1 MIYGKIEGVA
11 LPVSRMISGTA
22 QYENWMKEEP
32 LFEVLDAAVELGVNT
47 IDSGREY
54 ADGACEKAIGN
65 WMRVRNNREKLVLIS
80 KGGHHNDI
88 RKRVTPYDVTAD
100 IMDSLSLLDTDYI
113 DIYML
118 HRDDESKEV
127 GPIVEMLHS
136 HYEAGR
142 IRTYGASNWSLKR
155 IREANQYA
163 SAHGLRLFQVS
174 SQHFSLGEQMC
185 DPHGGGC
192 ISLTGDDMKPVRE
205 WYVKNEMP
213 LLAYSSLCMG
223 LFSGRFNR
231 ENYREQY
238 EKGAL
243 PEPCVKAYCCED
255 NFKRLDR
262 AVKLAQEKGV
272 TAAAIAMAY
281 VINYAAYYGLKTFAL
296 VGSANR
302 AEVQANVE
310 AVNLVL
316 SKEEIDYLN
325 TGEGELL

>member
-1 MIYGKIEGVA
+1 MIYEKIDGVS

-54 ADGACEKAIGN
+54 ADGACEEAIGN
-65 WMRVRNNREKLVLIS
+65 WMRARKNRDKLVLIS

-100 IMDSLSLLDTDYI
+100 IMDSLCLLDTDYI
-113 DIYML
+113 DIYMM
-118 HRDDESKEV
+118 HRDDETKEV

-142 IRTYGASNWSLKR
+142 IKTYGASNWSDKR
-155 IREANQYA
+155 IREANEYA
-163 SAHGLRLFQVS
+163 NAHGLRPFRVS

-192 ISLTGDDMKPVRE
+192 ISLTGDNMKPVRD
-205 WYVKNEMP
+205 WYIKNDMP

-231 ENYREQY
+231 GNYMEQY
-238 EKGAL
+238 ENGVL
-243 PEPCVKAYCCED
+243 PEPCVKAYCCEA

-262 AVKLAQEKGV
+262 AEELAKEKGV
-272 TAAAIAMAY
+272 TTAAIAMAY
-281 VINYAAYYGLKTFAL
+281 VINYAAYYKLRTFAL

-302 AEVQANVE
+302 TEVLANVD
-310 AVNLVL
+310 AVNLIL
-316 SKEEIDYLN
+316 TREEIDYLN
-325 TGEGELL
+325 LGE

>member
-1 MIYGKIEGVA
+1 MIYEKISGVS

-22 QYENWMKEEP
+22 QYEDWMEEAP

-54 ADGACEKAIGN
+54 ADGECEKAIGN
-65 WMRVRNNREKLVLIS
+65 WMKNRKNREELVLIS

-100 IMDSLSLLDTDYI
+100 IMDSLALLGTDYI

-118 HRDDESKEV
+118 HRDDETKEV

-142 IRTYGASNWSLKR
+142 IKTYGASNWSLER
-155 IREANQYA
+155 ICEANEYA
-163 SAHGLRLFQVS
+163 KSHGLRPFKVS
-174 SQHFSLGEQMC
+174 SQHFSLGEQKC

-192 ISLTGDDMKPVRE
+192 ISLTGDSMRDTRE
-205 WYVKNEMP
+205 WYIENDMP

-231 ENYREQY
+231 GNYM
-238 EKGAL
+238 EKCQAGLL
-243 PEPCVKAYCCED
+243 PEPCVKAYCCEE
-255 NFKRLDR
+255 NFARLDR
-262 AVKLAQEKGV
+262 ATELAKEKGV
-272 TAAAIAMAY
+272 TTAAIAMAY
-281 VINYAAYYGLKTFAL
+281 VINYAKFYQLSTFAL
-296 VGSANR
+296 VGSGNK
-302 AEVQANVE
+302 AEVQANVD
-310 AVNLVL
+310 AVNLML
-316 SKEEIDYLN
+316 TKEELDYLN
-325 TGEGELL
+325 IGE